1 MKMKLNKG
9 KNPKKYESKS
19 QKRGKTAIKLI
30 RGGGCDA
37 PDVSTQYIN
46 PPGSVMSA
54 GLEGTTNIFQ
64 RVFYGPGPSHTNIE
78 VPSCHTSPYQSQI
91 YAPTPTPQHGGQ
103 NGGGFFMDMT
113 KIIDKQ
119 PAIQGYYDESPPV
132 ILDGKTF
139 LSNNC
144 QSQCGGGKISLYKV
158 KKMSQKIV
166 RKVKSK
172 KMSKKACKSASK
184 MTKAQKG
191 GKGGKGKKSKMVK
204 KGKMAKKS
212 KKMMKGKSKSK
223 LVGGGDDAAPVD
235 IGSSESYKIAG
246 QPGNFSPDMM
256 TRDFTCNQLN
266 VTPNCI

>member
-9 KNPKKYESKS
+9 KTPKKYESKS

-37 PDVSTQYIN
+37 PDVVSGYIS

-54 GLEGTTNIFQ
+54 GLDGTTNIFQ
-64 RVFYGPGPSHTNIE
+64 RVFYGPGPAHTNIE
-78 VPSCHTSPYQSQI
+78 VPTCNSSGYQSQI
-91 YAPTPTPQHGGQ
+91 YAPAPTQQ
-103 NGGGFFMDMT
+103 GGGFFMDMT
-113 KIIDKQ
+113 NIVEKQ

-132 ILDGKTF
+132 ILNGKTF

-158 KKMSQKIV
+158 KKMSQKSS
-166 RKVKSK
+166 RKLKSK
-172 KMSKKACKSASK
+172 RVSKKTVKSASK
-184 MTKAQKG
+184 MTKVRKGKG
-191 GKGGKGKKSKMVK
+191 GKGGKKSKMVK
-204 KGKMAKKS
+204 KSKIVKKT
-212 KKMMKGKSKSK
+212 KKVMKSRK
-223 LVGGGDDAAPVD
+223 LVGGGDDAVD
-235 IGSSESYKIAG
+235 VGSSESYKIAG

-266 VTPNCI
+266 VKPDCI

>member
-1 MKMKLNKG
+1 MKMKSKS
-9 KNPKKYESKS
+9 KEKKAKKYESKS
-19 QKRGKTAIKLI
+19 QKRAKTAIKLI

-37 PDVSTQYIN
+37 PDVVSQYIN

-78 VPSCHTSPYQSQI
+78 VPTCNSSPYQSQI
-91 YAPTPTPQHGGQ
+91 YAPAPTPTHTQHGG
-103 NGGGFFMDMT
+103 GYMVDMT
-113 KIIDKQ
+113 KMIEKQ

-132 ILDGKTF
+132 ILNGQTF

-158 KKMSQKIV
+158 KKMSQKSV

-172 KMSKKACKSASK
+172 KLSKKVL
-184 MTKAQKG
+184 TKPC
-191 GKGGKGKKSKMVK
+191 KGKKSKVM
-204 KGKMAKKS
+204 KGGKSKMGMKS
-212 KKMMKGKSKSK
+212 KKMKSKKVKGKK
-223 LVGGGDDAAPVD
+223 LVGGGDEPVD
-235 IGSSESYKIAG
+235 VGSINSSKIAG

-266 VTPNCI
+266 VRPDCI

>member
-1 MKMKLNKG
+1 MKMKLKE
-9 KNPKKYESKS
+9 KKAKKYESKS
-19 QKRGKTAIKLI
+19 QKRGKTVFKLI

-37 PDVSTQYIN
+37 PDVVSQYIN

-78 VPSCHTSPYQSQI
+78 VPTCHSSPYQSQI
-91 YAPTPTPQHGGQ
+91 YAPTPTQHGGQ

-119 PAIQGYYDESPPV
+119 PVIQGYYDESPPV
-132 ILDGKTF
+132 ILNGKTF

-158 KKMSQKIV
+158 KKMSQKSV
-166 RKVKSK
+166 RKLKSK
-172 KMSKKACKSASK
+172 KVSKKAVKSLPK
-184 MTKAQKG
+184 MTKVR
-191 GKGGKGKKSKMVK
+191 KGKKSKMNKLDIK
-204 KGKMAKKS
+204 KPKKS
-212 KKMMKGKSKSK
+212 KKVKKVKK
-223 LVGGGDDAAPVD
+223 LVGGGDETVD
-235 IGSSESYKIAG
+235 VGSSESYKIAG
-246 QPGNFSPDMM
+246 QQGNFSPDMM

-266 VTPNCI
+266 VTPNCV